1 MSTTTIFHVSLV
13 LHIIG
18 ITIMA
23 GTTLADAI
31 TYRQFWKYLQF
42 DKQKAILINSVSAK
56 FPRFIGIGAGLLIL
70 SGVSMVASLH
80 GVVAEQLW
88 FRIKMSLVLLAILNG
103 LLVARPQA
111 LKLKKMLASDLISN
125 NSNEFSMIKKRITV
139 IIAIQIV
146 LLLVI
151 FILSVF
157 RFN

>member
-18 ITIMA
+18 ITMMA

-31 TYRQFWKYLQF
+31 TYRQFWKYLQI
-42 DKQKAILINSVSAK
+42 DKQKAILINSVATK

-80 GVVAEQLW
+80 GVVAEQIW
-88 FRIKMSLVLLAILNG
+88 FRIKMTLVLLAILNG
-103 LLVARPQA
+103 LLIARPQA
-111 LKLKKMLASDLISN
+111 LKLKKLLASDMIDN
-125 NSNEFSMIKKRITV
+125 NSNEFSTIKKRITV
-139 IIAIQIV
+139 ILTIQLI
-146 LLLVI
+146 LLLMI

-157 RFN
+157 RFD

>member
-18 ITIMA
+18 ITMMA

-31 TYRQFWKYLQF
+31 TYKQFWKYLQI

-80 GVVAEQLW
+80 GVVAEQIW
-88 FRIKMSLVLLAILNG
+88 FRIKMTLVLLAILNG
-103 LLVARPQA
+103 LLIARPQA

-125 NSNEFSMIKKRITV
+125 SSNEFVIIKKRIT
-139 IIAIQIV
+139 AILTIQMI

-151 FILSVF
+151 FIFSVF